1 LTNQADLLR
10 VNPEIKAYLAKQ
22 LHWEDKKL
30 HETKKARIILNEETR
45 RETERTANRAL
56 KHFRKLTRSI
66 WQQEPRVLDA
76 KVML

>member
-1 LTNQADLLR
+1 LR

-56 KHFRKLTRSI
+56 KHFR
-66 WQQEPRVLDA
+66 
-76 KVML
+76 